1 VLIIQQ
7 TGSDLAISKDKTL
20 DIATWNVAWFGD
32 ETNSPAAGK
41 PNSDAIKKKAVK
53 TILQQL
59 DADIYAVEEVSDDAL
74 LAQMVSEMND
84 YSFVLSSYYTL

>member
-1 VLIIQQ
+1 
-7 TGSDLAISKDKTL
+7 L

-41 PNSDAIKKKAVK
+41 PNSDAIQKETVK

-59 DADIYAVEEVSDDAL
+59 DAISML
-74 LAQMVSEMND
+74 
-84 YSFVLSSYYTL
+84 

>member
-1 VLIIQQ
+1 
-7 TGSDLAISKDKTL
+7 L

-41 PNSDAIKKKAVK
+41 PNSDAIQKETVK

-59 DADIYAVEEVSDDAL
+59 DADIYAVEEFL
-74 LAQMVSEMND
+74 MMPYWLKW
-84 YSFVLSSYYTL
+84 

>member
-1 VLIIQQ
+1 
-7 TGSDLAISKDKTL
+7 L

-41 PNSDAIKKKAVK
+41 PNSDAIQKRSI

-59 DADIYAVEEVSDDAL
+59 DADIVVEEFL
-74 LAQMVSEMND
+74 MMPYWLKW
-84 YSFVLSSYYTL
+84 

>member
-1 VLIIQQ
+1 VGNYFATQQLLPRIRTDFPCADKYQQ

-41 PNSDAIKKKAVK
+41 PNSDAIKEAVK
-53 TILQQL
+53 L
-59 DADIYAVEEVSDDAL
+59 
-74 LAQMVSEMND
+74 
-84 YSFVLSSYYTL
+84 YYNN

>member
-1 VLIIQQ
+1 MKQILQQ
-7 TGSDLAISKDKTL
+7 LENQTQMRYKRSY
-20 DIATWNVAWFGD
+20 
-32 ETNSPAAGK
+32 
-41 PNSDAIKKKAVK
+41 K

-84 YSFVLSSYYTL
+84 YSFI